1 MIQTINF
8 YDFER
13 GFQLHGRENQF
24 SPSGLRALFDYF
36 EDLEEDAGYSLEFD
50 PVAICCEYIEYEN
63 IEEFWCDYDQEDYPD
78 EESIMDAT
86 NYYAFGDK
94 GQFIIQAF

>member
-36 EDLEEDAGYSLEFD
+36 EELEEDAGYSLEFD
-50 PVAICCEYIEYEN
+50 PVAICCEYTEYDN
-63 IEEFWCDYDQEDYPD
+63 IEEFHLEYDKEDYPD
-78 EESIMDAT
+78 IDAINDETVVIMIDE
-86 NYYAFGDK
+86 DS
-94 GQFIIQAF
+94 FIIQAF